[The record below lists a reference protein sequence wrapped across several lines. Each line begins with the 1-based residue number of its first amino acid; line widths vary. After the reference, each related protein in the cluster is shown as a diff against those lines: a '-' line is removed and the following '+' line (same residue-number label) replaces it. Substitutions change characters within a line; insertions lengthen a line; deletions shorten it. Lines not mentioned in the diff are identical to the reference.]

1 MQMSSLTYLVIFL
14 KINILAVHRA
24 QEEDNM
30 LIFNKVMADSNML
43 VVLEKKHTIGC
54 YGNPLEISKKKSR
67 FFVKRFFV
75 LV

>member
-30 LIFNKVMADSNML
+30 LIFKKVMLKLHFGEPRPLYIGFGPYIL
-43 VVLEKKHTIGC
+43 VK
-54 YGNPLEISKKKSR
+54 
-67 FFVKRFFV
+67 
-75 LV
+75 

>member
-30 LIFNKVMADSNML
+30 LIFKKVMADSNML

-54 YGNPLEISKKKSR
+54 YGNPLKISLKNRDFLLSV
-67 FFVKRFFV
+67 F
-75 LV
+75 LC